1 MPGDNETFNEG
12 LTPDQFPILNAY
24 DDSSVIWVVLNNMDY
39 HITLGGLKT
48 LLAANLPDPELPED
62 VVRAPQLEEALLL
75 KANASAL
82 ENLVTSEQMQEAI
95 ANIAPIDIA
104 AAIATY
110 FETNSAPLPEGVVT
124 DTNIAANETIAQI
137 VESLANKASVES
149 VSGLQSALTQGLAGK
164 ADATALSGYATTDDL
179 AQGLAGKANADA
191 LVGLVNTQQLE
202 DAMSAKADAEAV
214 QGLVTTAQMNNELS
228 GKADRT
234 DLAEYVTGETLQMS
248 LAEKADAV
256 ALLGLATSQ
265 EVAEGLAGKLDSA
278 AAEGFATS
286 EQLAEGLGDKADS
299 YALEGLATTEAL
311 TQGLAGKA
319 DTSSLSSFVT
329 QTQLEELD
337 TGVHVPEAAAPNTVL
352 TVGNAGVVTASRV
365 DDGRTYHVVGGTAH
379 PTADGSLVA
388 PFGTIQAAIDAIPS
402 AQSNA
407 VIVVH
412 PSVGGANYDSIVIN
426 DRTNLFIVGEGNI
439 DAHPVKIVGSISIT
453 GNTTRVRVKNISFGA
468 DTEVNE
474 QLIITGGQGRH
485 YFDNV
490 TFEPRANYT
499 GPVAVIS
506 NLTNWVDFVD
516 CNIGGRIELTG
527 EPSVN
532 ALVAFRGGNHP
543 KFDLHVLADYLVRMY
558 DCTRIGRINRAA
570 GRMYLSNMRGFYGVE
585 GVGIVSAGE
594 ETGIL
599 SMDLVSMLTEDGT
612 YMPMAL
618 TAGANYRFGNN
629 DLVWV

>member
-1 MPGDNETFNEG
+1 MRQILETKF
-12 LTPDQFPILNAY
+12 
-24 DDSSVIWVVLNNMDY
+24 
-39 HITLGGLKT
+39 
-48 LLAANLPDPELPED
+48 
-62 VVRAPQLEEALLL
+62 
-75 KANASAL
+75 L
-82 ENLVTSEQMQEAI
+82 ENMQ
-95 ANIAPIDIA
+95 
-104 AAIATY
+104 
-110 FETNSAPLPEGVVT
+110 VH
-124 DTNIAANETIAQI
+124 
-137 VESLANKASVES
+137 
-149 VSGLQSALTQGLAGK
+149 SGDQ
-164 ADATALSGYATTDDL
+164 
-179 AQGLAGKANADA
+179 
-191 LVGLVNTQQLE
+191 
-202 DAMSAKADAEAV
+202 
-214 QGLVTTAQMNNELS
+214 VTTE
-228 GKADRT
+228 
-234 DLAEYVTGETLQMS
+234 DLQ
-248 LAEKADAV
+248 
-256 ALLGLATSQ
+256 GLATSEQ
-265 EVAEGLAGKLDSA
+265 VVQGLAGKLDSA

-388 PFGTIQAAIDAIPS
+388 PFGTIQAAIDAIPG

-412 PSVGGANYDSIVIN
+412 PSVAGGNYDSIVIN

-453 GNTTRVRVKNISFGA
+453 GNTTRVHIKNISFGA

-474 QLIITGGQGRH
+474 QLIIIGGQGRH

-499 GPVAVIS
+499 GAVAVIS
-506 NLTNWVDFVD
+506 NLTNSVDFVD
-516 CNIGGRIELTG
+516 CNIGGRIELAG
-527 EPSVN
+527 EPSAN
-532 ALVAFRGGNHP
+532 AFVAFRGGNHP
-543 KFDLHVLADYLVRMY
+543 KFDLHVLSDYLVRMY
-558 DCTRIGRINRAA
+558 DTTRIGRINRAA
-570 GRMYLSNMRGFYGVE
+570 GRVYLSNVRGFYGVE

-618 TAGANYRFGNN
+618 TAGANYRFGHN
-629 DLVWV
+629 DLGVGMTELPAGVNIDAGVTSHVSYTPTNYTPRGTTLAAHLSAIDTVLGNLLNPV